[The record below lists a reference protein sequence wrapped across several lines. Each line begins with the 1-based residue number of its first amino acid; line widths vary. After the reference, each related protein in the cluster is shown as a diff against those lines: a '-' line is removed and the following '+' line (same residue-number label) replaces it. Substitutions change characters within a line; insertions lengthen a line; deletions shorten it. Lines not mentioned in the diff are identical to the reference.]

1 MVYLYLLST
10 SQRHPHGLARYEM
23 HDLYRIKHVSNLYI
37 YRKKIFAENIYN
49 KGLLSKIYKK
59 HLKLKI
65 NKMN

>member
-37 YRKKIFAENIYN
+37 YRKKIFAE
-49 KGLLSKIYKK
+49 KPV
-59 HLKLKI
+59 
-65 NKMN
+65 